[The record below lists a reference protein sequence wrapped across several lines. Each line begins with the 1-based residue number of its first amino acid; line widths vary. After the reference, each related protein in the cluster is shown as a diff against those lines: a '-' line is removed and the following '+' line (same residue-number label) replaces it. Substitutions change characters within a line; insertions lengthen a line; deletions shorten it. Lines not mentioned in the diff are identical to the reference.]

1 MKEKKPCFG
10 CVWAVFEV
18 TVDDAIAERAGLNLE
33 DFEIRETLFLNTN
46 EAGVE
51 TLAASCSESEQ
62 LEGSSVSV

>member
-1 MKEKKPCFG
+1 M
-10 CVWAVFEV
+10 
-18 TVDDAIAERAGLNLE
+18 DDAFAERAGLNLE
-33 DFEIRETLFLNTN
+33 GTTCVDTVEIRETLFLNTN